1 MIPTHEAG
9 TVVDLCEDADRHV
22 DLQLW
27 ERNKGSFTT
36 KPGPLTVTVPP
47 GSQATVYTCMQP
59 APSLSTCLSK
69 CKREST
75 LGQGKCVQANFKA
88 PSLSLSLSRFH
99 QRPACTCTHTCHI
112 NQQHAAC
119 MRGFLNQIL
128 V

>member
-59 APSLSTCLSK
+59 ARSLSTCLSK

-88 PSLSLSLSRFH
+88 LSLSLVFISGRH
-99 QRPACTCTHTCHI
+99 AHARTLAISISSMRHACVV
-112 NQQHAAC
+112 
-119 MRGFLNQIL
+119 F
-128 V
+128 